1 VRDIHADRDAAAEHR
16 ALGFDS
22 VPVAIQGD
30 RRLEIYHVDQLRDW
44 LGLAVEEGAPG
55 YLDLVAACER
65 VLKAVERAVL
75 QVPEE
80 HLGSPTPNRGRD
92 VRELTYNIHAPLWTV
107 ADSLDTGV
115 YRTAAKSFEN
125 SRYITSVVELAEFA
139 RVVRQRWLARALRAT
154 RDEIESVVATRR
166 GDLSQLQLLDFQA
179 RHAAGHLRQLYVFL
193 RGLGIEP
200 ARELTAAEMAPISL
214 TEDVF

>member
-1 VRDIHADRDAAAEHR
+1 VRDIHADAEAAAEHR

-22 VPVAIQGD
+22 VPVAVQGD
-30 RRLEIYHVDQLRDW
+30 RRLEIYHVDQLREW
-44 LGLAVEEGAPG
+44 LGLAMDEEAPG

-65 VLKAVERAVL
+65 VLKAVERAIL
-75 QVPEE
+75 QVPDA

-92 VRELTYNIHAPLWTV
+92 VRELAYNIHAPLWTV

-115 YRTAAKSFEN
+115 YRTAAKSFDN
-125 SRYITSVVELAEFA
+125 SRYFASVADLAEFA

-154 RDEIESVVATRR
+154 PMEIDAVVSTRR
-166 GDLSQLQLLDFQA
+166 GDLTQLQLLDFQA

-193 RGLGIEP
+193 RDLGIEP
-200 ARELTAAEMAPISL
+200 DRELTAAEMAPISL